1 MAKLSLA
8 RAIAL
13 ATLLSPQTLS
23 AGHLSRDPAAQLVVD
38 PRSGLAIFGY
48 DPVAY
53 HLDGRAR
60 PGLREHEAMSGG
72 HVWRFVSASNR
83 AAFLADP
90 GAYAPSFGGHDGSIV
105 AEGALARGDPA
116 IFVIAAG
123 EVVFFRSVEN
133 RDRYI
138 ADIELRRQAVA
149 NWPKALRQFAGH

>member
-1 MAKLSLA
+1 MAKLALVK
-8 RAIAL
+8 AIVL
-13 ATLLSPQTLS
+13 STLLVPQTLS
-23 AGHLSRDPAAQLVVD
+23 SGGMARDPAARLVVD

-60 PGLREHEAMSGG
+60 PGLREYEAMSGG
-72 HVWRFVSASNR
+72 QAWRFVSPSNR

-105 AEGALARGDPA
+105 AEGALATGDPA

-123 EVVFFRSVEN
+123 EVVFFRTIEN
-133 RDRYI
+133 RDRFI
-138 ADIELRRQAVA
+138 ADIELRRRAVA
-149 NWPKALRQFAGH
+149 NWPTALRQFGGH